1 MNSRTRQIFKL
12 AVPSIISNITVPLLG
27 LVDVTIAGHI
37 GDARYISA
45 IAIGTMIFNV
55 IYWVFGFLRM
65 GTSGMTSQALGCRDL
80 EKITHLLIRTLTI
93 GFIIGL
99 FFVCSQWIIIPL
111 GLYIMHPSE
120 EITSLCRQ
128 YCYIVIWGAPAM
140 LGQYGIT
147 GWLIGMQNTKLPMVV
162 SISQNIVNII
172 ASIFFVFFCHLD
184 IAGVALGTVT
194 AQWFGFC
201 VTVIV
206 INKSYNKLFRY
217 IGEKK
222 KIFAGEEIRKF
233 FAVNRDI
240 FFRTLFLVAV
250 MMFFTAA
257 GSRQGTLILA
267 VNTLLMQFFTIFS
280 YFSDGFAYAGEA
292 LSGRYYGAGNISAFR
307 DVVKRLFVIAGWIA
321 CAFTLLYIAG
331 GNTFLSLLTSDD
343 NVITA
348 SAEYFPWAAAI
359 PLAGVAGFIF
369 DGIFVGIT
377 NTKGL
382 LLSSVVAA
390 AVFFTVYLCLD
401 TKMANHDLWS
411 AFIVYL
417 ITMGL
422 TEFVIYRRITKKY
435 Q

>member
-1 MNSRTRQIFKL
+1 
-12 AVPSIISNITVPLLG
+12 
-27 LVDVTIAGHI
+27 
-37 GDARYISA
+37 
-45 IAIGTMIFNV
+45 
-55 IYWVFGFLRM
+55 
-65 GTSGMTSQALGCRDL
+65 
-80 EKITHLLIRTLTI
+80 
-93 GFIIGL
+93 
-99 FFVCSQWIIIPL
+99 
-111 GLYIMHPSE
+111 
-120 EITSLCRQ
+120 
-128 YCYIVIWGAPAM
+128 
-140 LGQYGIT
+140 
-147 GWLIGMQNTKLPMVV
+147 
-162 SISQNIVNII
+162 
-172 ASIFFVFFCHLD
+172 
-184 IAGVALGTVT
+184 
-194 AQWFGFC
+194 
-201 VTVIV
+201 
-206 INKSYNKLFRY
+206 
-217 IGEKK
+217 
-222 KIFAGEEIRKF
+222 
-233 FAVNRDI
+233 
-240 FFRTLFLVAV
+240 
-250 MMFFTAA
+250 
-257 GSRQGTLILA
+257 
-267 VNTLLMQFFTIFS
+267 MQFFTIFS

-401 TKMANHDLWS
+401 TKMANHALWS

-417 ITMGL
+417 ITRGL